1 MRSKLLIQ
9 IIIIIIA
16 PFLQTLP
23 RLCIIFH
30 FLIQDLF
37 KILTKYKAFRYAVW
51 VPLDFSYW
59 KYGAKKKKKK
69 ERKQNWR
76 QWYKNHKMP
85 TFDKH

>member
-9 IIIIIIA
+9 IIIIIIIA

-59 KYGAKKKKKK
+59 KYGAKKKKEKRTETK
-69 ERKQNWR
+69 MTTMIQKPQNAHVW
-76 QWYKNHKMP
+76 
-85 TFDKH
+85 